1 MNVFKICFFFS
12 NFWLCFSLV
21 WLYSQVVCLYVLA
34 KKINKIAS
42 SKLTYY
48 SLATTVKKSLF
59 FHGSS
64 KSPKTELHFWVLNQV
79 LQTEDR
85 GKNFQ
90 IDLILE
96 PVGCASPTQN
106 NMGRK
111 IDAGCFF
118 HPKTMGLCIVTRKNW
133 GQTKQQMVIT
143 VLKVFNT
150 VPDTDQAIHECLLLL
165 MTSISWS

>member
-1 MNVFKICFFFS
+1 MNVFKICLFFS
-12 NFWLCFSLV
+12 NFWLRFSLV
-21 WLYSQVVCLYVLA
+21 WLYSQVVCHYVLA

-59 FHGSS
+59 FHGSR
-64 KSPKTELHFWVLNQV
+64 KSPKTELHFWVLNQG

-96 PVGCASPTQN
+96 PVGCASPHPKQHGQKNRCGMLFSSQN
-106 NMGRK
+106 NGALYCYK
-111 IDAGCFF
+111 KKLGLD
-118 HPKTMGLCIVTRKNW
+118 KTADGHC
-133 GQTKQQMVIT
+133 
-143 VLKVFNT
+143 
-150 VPDTDQAIHECLLLL
+150 
-165 MTSISWS
+165 SI

>member
-1 MNVFKICFFFS
+1 MNVFKICLFFS
-12 NFWLCFSLV
+12 NFWLRFSLV
-21 WLYSQVVCLYVLA
+21 WLYSQVVCHYVLA

-59 FHGSS
+59 FHGSR
-64 KSPKTELHFWVLNQV
+64 KSPKTELHFWVLNQG

-111 IDAGCFF
+111 IDVGCFF

-133 GQTKQQMVIT
+133 GQTKQQMVT
-143 VLKVFNT
+143 AVFKVVNT